1 MKRNPKNG
9 ETVYNKKGEPSTFI
23 DSPYPGP
30 KGVRGHTPTYH
41 EGANDERT
49 AILAKVRRTVKQC
62 KGCESLEKWLL
73 RRDER
78 YKKNP
83 GGL

>member
-1 MKRNPKNG
+1 MPNLSK
-9 ETVYNKKGEPSTFI
+9 TAA
-23 DSPYPGP
+23 
-30 KGVRGHTPTYH
+30 GVRGKYFGKVDLKRTPTYH

-49 AILAKVRRTVKQC
+49 AILAKIKRMKMDTELGKEVLNRLQDWIYQRN
-62 KGCESLEKWLL
+62 
-73 RRDER
+73 ER

>member
-1 MKRNPKNG
+1 MQGLDILTVRRPPK
-9 ETVYNKKGEPSTFI
+9 
-23 DSPYPGP
+23 
-30 KGVRGHTPTYH
+30 TYH

-49 AILAKVRRTVKQC
+49 AILAKVRRLSKSENSV
-62 KGCESLEKWLL
+62 ESLNVLDVLVEWLL
-73 RRDER
+73 SRNER